1 MNPIF
6 SANWIKAKR
15 NNKMAAT
22 NFWRSFTPKKDLVSG
37 KLIITAHGVFTAY
50 LNGQRVGEDI
60 LSPGDAKAYI
70 LNVTKDYFGI

>member
-1 MNPIF
+1 MNPFF

-22 NFWRSFTPKKDLVSG
+22 DFWRSFTPKKDLVSG

-50 LNGQRVGEDI
+50 LNGQRQ
-60 LSPGDAKAYI
+60 
-70 LNVTKDYFGI
+70 